1 VGRPPCPALAD
12 PVEFKWTKLRKGV
25 RLRPLGPV
33 FQG

>member
-1 VGRPPCPALAD
+1 MAPPPPLAD

-33 FQG
+33 RN